1 MEHHKTIKYPN
12 FSIKTYLSD
21 CQVHFR
27 VHETGEHDE
36 LAINC
41 PTCVTNG
48 EQRPDTKKRLWINAS
63 TGDFYCYNCTWSGQ
77 LPRLVQALSH
87 TSLLGALRIM
97 KGKTGNLELLNYRLS
112 NEVDFTFKE
121 LDDEDLSLPECE
133 FPHGFEFFSE
143 SRKKK
148 TIFHKY
154 LDKRGISLDYACEME
169 WGFSTVGYTANRLI
183 VPSYMDK
190 RLVLWQARDV
200 LEKKHPCWNDKQ
212 LYKKVLNPK
221 GVSKAKVLYNFDQA
235 KDFEEIIICEGF
247 IDAAKAGENA
257 VAINGKTLHS
267 AQLEALSRTKAKSI
281 VLLLDP
287 DAFTDEKRYVNGPK
301 KGRVRKPSSV
311 EKARSMLS
319 VLFEV
324 RSVRLPDGTDAGKY
338 SHDELKQLIN
348 TASRRRA

>member
-1 MEHHKTIKYPN
+1 MVEISRYPN
-12 FSIKTYLSD
+12 FSIKSYLSQ
-21 CQVHFR
+21 CQLPFKI
-27 VHETGEHDE
+27 HETGEHDE
-36 LAINC
+36 LAIDC
-41 PTCVTNG
+41 PTCVSNG
-48 EQRPDTKKRLWINAS
+48 EKRPDTKQRLWINAS

-97 KGKTGNLELLNYRLS
+97 KGKTSELELLNYRLS

-121 LDDEDLSLPECE
+121 LDEEDVTLPECQ

-143 SRKKK
+143 TRKKK

-154 LDKRGISLDYACEME
+154 LAKRGISLDYACELG
-169 WGFSTVGYTANRLI
+169 WGFSTVGYTANRII
-183 VPSYMDK
+183 VPSFMDD

-200 LEKKHPCWNDKQ
+200 LEEKHPSWGDKQ
-212 LYKKVLNPK
+212 VYRKVLNPK
-221 GVSKAKVLYNFDQA
+221 GVSKAKVLYNFDVA
-235 KDFEEIIICEGF
+235 REHEEIILCEGF

-257 VAINGKTLHS
+257 VAINGKTLHA

-319 VLFEV
+319 VLFDV
-324 RSVRLPDGTDAGKY
+324 RTVRLPDGMDAGKY
-338 SHDELKQLIN
+338 THEELRQIID
-348 TASRRRA
+348 TRRRRA